1 MLDTTSNIDIYSS
14 SNMSVYVASDITTT
28 ASNDYKLV
36 VDKKVTIDSTH
47 DDSLWYS
54 QCNLFLTSHD
64 SNMYLHM
71 AAPDDTITLFGLSN
85 MTINTSND
93 LTVYATTNI
102 YNYTSNL
109 TQMVY
114 NDIVTTACNN
124 IAITSCNNIRMEAL
138 DTIDIAAETVNI
150 VTRSDISYTALS
162 NLNFYITSTQDNPQ
176 DAIFTIS
183 GGVVKVRGDMLIT
196 GSINTSNIINTT
208 VVQENLKVT
217 DKIILLANMGDST
230 SNDIFPTDGQAT
242 NSDAGIQIDGFPSG
256 VNSNEYD
263 MHKKFLKWNYG
274 STGTIDLGTS
284 NLTQESFW
292 DLQGG
297 SLRLTKKKNF
307 GTVTNPNIKDLSFGF
322 RINENDELELFKKFW
337 KSSTSQYVYKRLT
350 KFGRVL

>member
-1 MLDTTSNIDIYSS
+1 M
-14 SNMSVYVASDITTT
+14 
-28 ASNDYKLV
+28 
-36 VDKKVTIDSTH
+36 
-47 DDSLWYS
+47 
-54 QCNLFLTSHD
+54 
-64 SNMYLHM
+64 
-71 AAPDDTITLFGLSN
+71 
-85 MTINTSND
+85 
-93 LTVYATTNI
+93 

-124 IAITSCNNIRMEAL
+124 IAITACNNMRMEAM
-138 DTIDIAAETVNI
+138 DTIDISAETVNI
-150 VTRSDISYTALS
+150 MTRSDISYTARS
-162 NLNFYITSTQDNPQ
+162 NLNFYISSTTDNPQ

-208 VVQENLKVT
+208 VVQENLKVS

-230 SNDIFPTDGQAT
+230 SNDTLPLDGLAT

-263 MHKKFLKWNYG
+263 MHRKFFKWNYG

-297 SLRLTKKKNF
+297 SLRITKKKNF

-322 RINENDELELFKKFW
+322 RINENDELEFFKKFW
-337 KSSTSQYVYKRLT
+337 KPSTSQYVYKRLT